1 MSQNLREL
9 LISQTEE
16 YKDND
21 FVTSLDLQML
31 ACNLLGVDRS
41 KIFSSSL
48 KLDHKKEDKLIDL
61 IKRRSR
67 GEPLAYILGEKGFWN
82 IDLEVNPKVLV
93 PRPETETIIEDVLF
107 SFTKENLN
115 ILDLGTGSGAIG
127 LALKKE
133 KPKWEVYCSD
143 ISAGALETT
152 KRNSIRNKA
161 TVHLVLTNWLEA
173 FRKNFFD
180 LIISNP
186 PYIGQGDKR
195 LDGDGLSHEP
205 KGALVSGPD
214 GKEDLLNISSKSLD
228 FLKQGG
234 YLYLEHSPDQ
244 SKQMKKSLE
253 NFGYTNIIQ
262 LRDLNGDLRVIK
274 GCKE

>member
-1 MSQNLREL
+1 MSQNLRKL
-9 LISQTEE
+9 LISKTEE

-61 IKRRSR
+61 IKRRSS

-180 LIISNP
+180 LIKI
-186 PYIGQGDKR
+186 
-195 LDGDGLSHEP
+195 
-205 KGALVSGPD
+205 
-214 GKEDLLNISSKSLD
+214 
-228 FLKQGG
+228 
-234 YLYLEHSPDQ
+234 
-244 SKQMKKSLE
+244 
-253 NFGYTNIIQ
+253 NFP
-262 LRDLNGDLRVIK
+262 
-274 GCKE
+274 